1 MAQPPDEPQPKK
13 VKRFVEEPTT
23 TPSASASATAT
34 LIQMQS
40 SWQPGQFYQPLTL
53 QKTAPPPPPGRK
65 IIARTVIEI
74 PSTNA
79 ECDKAVESIKSGVD
93 CARARAVI
101 ENSDMHPVHKSA
113 LLALQPQIGAEPM
126 AVVSVPI
133 PLTNDETLNKAI
145 RSVMCFVDIKNS
157 MQIINAS
164 NLPQLHKLALQMHA
178 NKL

>member
-1 MAQPPDEPQPKK
+1 MAQPPDEPQPKR
-13 VKRFVEEPTT
+13 VKRFVEETTT
-23 TPSASASATAT
+23 TPSASASTT

-40 SWQPGQFYQPLTL
+40 SWQPGQFYQPLAL
-53 QKTAPPPPPGRK
+53 QKTAPPPGRK

-79 ECDKAVESIKSGVD
+79 ECDKAVENIKSGID

-101 ENSDMHPVHKSA
+101 ENSDMHPVYKSA

-133 PLTNDETLNKAI
+133 PLSNDETLNKAI

>member
-1 MAQPPDEPQPKK
+1 MAQPDEPPAKQIR
-13 VKRFVEEPTT
+13 RFIELPATKTDTPTK
-23 TPSASASATAT
+23 
-34 LIQMQS
+34 LV
-40 SWQPGQFYQPLTL
+40 QPGHFYPPLGL
-53 QKTAPPPPPGRK
+53 QKTTPALPQK

-79 ECDKAVESIKSGVD
+79 ECDKAVENIKSGVD

-101 ENSDMHPVHKSA
+101 ENSDMHPVYKSA

-133 PLTNDETLNKAI
+133 PLSNDETLNKAI